1 MINCFFRILLI
12 PLLSFTVPDRGKMP
26 EETFTLPA
34 SQLGPVYF
42 FQAVPARIKLNDKVI
57 LSFSK
62 SSMISTYRYKL
73 DIPPGK
79 ETRIDKDI
87 VSWSSWK
94 TEDIIPIIIPKLDV
108 TGTYKFIVEYK
119 TGARTPTQ
127 RFEKIFEVYS
137 LADLAL
143 GINPSSEIQAKP
155 EPVAHA
161 TTQAAVASNQE
172 SGIPIQPEIIPAVE
186 TQAADNAA
194 VRNGFPSAIQPDISS
209 ASVQR
214 TPIGKNNTRPLNGL
228 KRRAPQIEKLVFP
241 VSGISLFKSGGTIEL
256 KEADSPAKEPVFV
269 EKIYVDEP
277 SVVSV
282 LAENTKAPPALP
294 GYNPAPEMI
303 NNKALTEETPDQT
316 ANTSLTN
323 RIPDTGTHSKIKI
336 SDTLISHNEPGPG
349 KSEIQM
355 EDLAASVGTIAGKP
369 ESDIA
374 EDYLLKLLPAS
385 AGNTAAISFNDLLLR
400 AIEEN
405 DTALFRE
412 SILNGGG
419 NDLAG
424 INGGNVFHLLNGT
437 IGDEYSIFLLK
448 KNGNSIDKKDRNGNS
463 PLHTAILNRDY
474 RYAKCLINQGAD
486 LNLKNKMELAPLH
499 LAAFLNEYRISA
511 FLMAKGAVA
520 DIAGNSGYT
529 PLHIASELNNQ
540 TIAEQLLDH
549 GARVRQKNDQGLTPV
564 AIAKIQKNK
573 EILRLLTGSGSKET
587 KNNPIGFTGN
597 TNYHV
602 MDPMLRFSLP
612 YNNALVAKRQ
622 RYTITQAV
630 TVPIAAILSA
640 GTAYLKSEANKY
652 YSLSK
657 IAETEEQARALYDK
671 TRKLDTSVYVTG
683 SLTLASVYGF
693 IHSTIGKRKVTG
705 KMYKTFN

>member
-12 PLLSFTVPDRGKMP
+12 PLLSFTVPERGKMS
-26 EETFTLPA
+26 EETLTLPA

-42 FQAVPARIKLNDKVI
+42 FHAVPARIKLNDKVI

-62 SSMISTYRYKL
+62 SSLISTYRYKP

-94 TEDIIPIIIPKLDV
+94 TEDIIPIIIPELDV

-143 GINPSSEIQAKP
+143 QINPSSEIPSKP
-155 EPVAHA
+155 EPVAPA
-161 TTQAAVASNQE
+161 TTHAALASNQE
-172 SGIPIQPEIIPAVE
+172 SEIPKQPDMSSV
-186 TQAADNAA
+186 
-194 VRNGFPSAIQPDISS
+194 AIQPTPKSKSS
-209 ASVQR
+209 
-214 TPIGKNNTRPLNGL
+214 TRPPNAL
-228 KRRAPQIEKLVFP
+228 KKKAPQIEKLVFP
-241 VSGISLFKSGGTIEL
+241 VSSISLFKSGETIEL
-256 KEADSPAKEPVFV
+256 KESDYPVKEPVIV
-269 EKIYVDEP
+269 EKIYIDEP

-282 LAENTKAPPALP
+282 FAENTEVPPTLVAYHP
-294 GYNPAPEMI
+294 PQVI
-303 NNKALTEETPDQT
+303 ISDQTITEEATGVEVDP
-316 ANTSLTN
+316 SVTN
-323 RIPDTGTHSKIKI
+323 MADDAGIQSGII
-336 SDTLISHNEPGPG
+336 LSDTLTIQTESSSGKNEVLKETLTSPG
-349 KSEIQM
+349 E
-355 EDLAASVGTIAGKP
+355 TIAENP
-369 ESDIA
+369 ESDIT
-374 EDYLLKLLPAS
+374 EDYLLKLLPPTS
-385 AGNTAAISFNDLLLR
+385 GKTAASSFNDMLLK

-437 IGDEYSIFLLK
+437 IVDEYSVFLLK

-463 PLHTAILNRDY
+463 PLHMAILNRDFE
-474 RYAKCLINQGAD
+474 YAKCLINQGAD
-486 LNLKNKMELAPLH
+486 LNLMNKMELAPLH
-499 LAAFLNEYRISA
+499 LAAFLNEYRLSA

-549 GARVRQKNDQGLTPV
+549 GASVRQKNDQGLTPV

-573 EILRLLTGSGSKET
+573 EILRLLTGSGIRET